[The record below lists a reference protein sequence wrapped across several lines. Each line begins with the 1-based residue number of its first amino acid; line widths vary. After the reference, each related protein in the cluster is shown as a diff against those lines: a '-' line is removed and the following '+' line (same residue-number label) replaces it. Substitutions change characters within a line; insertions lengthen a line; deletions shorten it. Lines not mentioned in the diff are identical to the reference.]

1 MEAKQP
7 DKKEYNTA
15 KFLFT
20 LTIIQFWWIAIWG
33 IAYILMSL
41 IAGKSK
47 IIEISIYLGMMIIT
61 AIVIHNN
68 PKLLQHL

>member
-1 MEAKQP
+1 ME
-7 DKKEYNTA
+7 KKEYNTA

-33 IAYILMSL
+33 IAYILISMF
-41 IAGKSK
+41 AGKSK
-47 IIEISIYLGMMIIT
+47 RLEVGLYIGMLAVT

-68 PKLLQHL
+68 PKLIEHL